1 MKKRW
6 DKGNKIYWV
15 VVDEDGVVAGIFT
28 KALGDGYGNG
38 YGTQHIVDLSI
49 NSKKYASVKVNCYNS
64 SWACRGH
71 GMNDEWIEAEDN
83 IGKEEAIEFVNEIK
97 RELEDAEDETKDVE
111 ELYEKIKE
119 FVEENLR

>member
-1 MKKRW
+1 
-6 DKGNKIYWV
+6 
-15 VVDEDGVVAGIFT
+15 
-28 KALGDGYGNG
+28 
-38 YGTQHIVDLSI
+38 
-49 NSKKYASVKVNCYNS
+49 
-64 SWACRGH
+64 
-71 GMNDEWIEAEDN
+71 MNDEWIEAEDN